1 MQEAACAVPQSRS
14 ERRNQVALDYSN
26 FKMSLNNLETQH
38 EHMLHLSPDYP
49 SFVHEGM
56 AESVIQRFETCY
68 DAMWKVVRR
77 HLIEALGIAEVSN
90 SPRPI
95 FRIADENNLLA
106 AGGEQWELYVQTRID
121 TTHDYDGEK
130 AAKAIDLMPEFIG
143 DAINLYSAMTGER
156 WE

>member
-1 MQEAACAVPQSRS
+1 MTI
-14 ERRNQVALDYSN
+14 DYSN
-26 FKMSLNNLETQH
+26 LKLSLKNLETQH
-38 EHMLHLSPDYP
+38 DHLLHLSPDYP

-68 DAMWKVVRR
+68 DTLWKVLRH
-77 HLIEALGIAEVSN
+77 HLIETLGIAEVSN

-95 FRIADENNLLA
+95 FRVANENHLLA

-121 TTHDYDGEK
+121 TTHDYDREK
-130 AAKAIDLMPEFIG
+130 AADAIDGIPAFIE
-143 DAINLYSAMTGER
+143 DAIRLYSALTEEP